1 MTQRDHPL
9 ERVSR
14 HRPGERDPRG
24 RSTASPQQ
32 SGAAQPSSASQQP
45 SSVETTASFL
55 ALVAPHLPPALEQI
69 SVPAYVI
76 DSGGRIRWLN
86 DAAKQIVGD
95 VVGKLFTSVIEPD
108 QVRRA
113 RSQFADNLQSKSG
126 GEYAIDLLTESGE
139 ELRVE
144 ISSVALR
151 GKHQAIG
158 MFGLVLP
165 RQTGRDRP
173 PKLDDRLTRRQHEI
187 LELIAEGE
195 STDQIAADLHLSR
208 ETVRNHVRHI
218 LQRLGTSSRLEAVA
232 FARREEL
239 I

>member
-1 MTQRDHPL
+1 MPAA
-9 ERVSR
+9 
-14 HRPGERDPRG
+14 
-24 RSTASPQQ
+24 STQQ
-32 SGAAQPSSASQQP
+32 STPSRPSGVPEQRSAEQA
-45 SSVETTASFL
+45 TASFL

-86 DAAKQIVGD
+86 DAAKQLVGD
-95 VVGKLFTSVIEPD
+95 AVGKLFTSVIEPD

-113 RSQFADNLQSKSG
+113 RSQFAENLQGRSG

-139 ELRVE
+139 EVRVE
-144 ISSVALR
+144 ISSVPLR

-232 FARREEL
+232 LARREEL